1 MQSDEQKNFC
11 ATCTKSINIV
21 VHNDGRSG
29 NLHKKVTCD
38 LCIMRIDTGVSLW
51 YNSVNEMNERTI
63 QMTTYTINP
72 ITTDK
77 KINAGVKGEWSM
89 CAHLGI
95 KRTVHDNARYDK
107 DSDINVGDKH
117 ISVKAARFSLMAGSL
132 CKGCTTFDEIWALYE
147 QNVHSNCFV
156 YITKDF
162 TVYEM
167 TLNEFKLFVYLFCGL
182 ERESKKNGG
191 YLKIKARSESK
202 KMLGW
207 LAAQVAA

>member
-1 MQSDEQKNFC
+1 
-11 ATCTKSINIV
+11 
-21 VHNDGRSG
+21 
-29 NLHKKVTCD
+29 
-38 LCIMRIDTGVSLW
+38 
-51 YNSVNEMNERTI
+51 
-63 QMTTYTINP
+63 MTTYHINTTQE
-72 ITTDK
+72 ITTTARTHGD
-77 KINAGVKGEWSM
+77 VCEWSL
-89 CAHLGI
+89 AHHYGI
-95 KRTVHDNARYDK
+95 CRMAHDSVSYDK
-107 DSDINVGDKH
+107 GSDVNVGDKH

-147 QNVHSNCFV
+147 KNVHSNCFV

-167 TLNEFKLFVYLFCGL
+167 TLDEFKLFVYLFCGL